1 MLGPKMAVSM
11 GLLHKQRRGDRR
23 SEKRVEVK
31 VGVELMQVS
40 AEAKMQEKDEWLL
53 ATKSKSH
60 W

>member
-11 GLLHKQRRGDRR
+11 GLLHKQRRGDRG